1 MKNLKVTLKKGL
13 TKTYQTGI
21 DLLNKT
27 LPKRNRVIVIGNHT
41 IEDNAVGLADYIA
54 THYDMPVYY
63 ELSKKYAPYVSHLL
77 SPKVKFLDAASTYK
91 CLFKA
96 LTSKYIF
103 YTYPYAL
110 AHYSSSKRQKI
121 INVWHGAPYKKMAKG
136 RGRGSTGIP
145 ADLTIGTSKL
155 CCEMFSEFFDVPL
168 ESVVITGYP
177 RNDMMLNAQKDRA
190 KLREKLV
197 SKLGNYKHFVIWMPT
212 YRLIMGSEVEGTDR
226 MPAGKEME
234 REGIFQMRNF
244 DAERFNAILKENNA
258 LCLVKPHQLFST
270 NIDESYLSNIKLIN
284 NDWIFERD
292 MSLYQFLA
300 CTDALISDYSSVMID
315 YSLLDN
321 PVFCVADD
329 LEEYKKTQGLYFDDH
344 ENWVPTELFQNQDDF
359 LKAIEHFLSTG
370 EDSYQVKRHK
380 IRDVYF
386 KYLDNQSSKRI
397 VDFAFENKT
406 LKDN

>member
-1 MKNLKVTLKKGL
+1 MQTVISTFKKIYWRSKIKGINFLKKV
-13 TKTYQTGI
+13 
-21 DLLNKT
+21 
-27 LPKRNRVIVIGNHT
+27 LPKYNRVIIVGNHRL
-41 IEDNAVGLADYIA
+41 EDNAISLANYIVENYS
-54 THYDMPVYY
+54 TPVYY
-63 ELSKKYAPYVSHLL
+63 EISKEYINQAKKFLNPEVKILDSSKKT
-77 SPKVKFLDAASTYK
+77 KE
-91 CLFKA
+91 LFKA
-96 LTSKYIF
+96 LTTKYIF
-103 YTYPYAL
+103 FTYPYSL
-110 AHYSSSKRQKI
+110 SNNTNSKRQKM
-121 INVWHGAPYKKMAKG
+121 INVWHGVGHKKIAKG

-145 ADLTIGTSKL
+145 ADLTIGTSDL
-155 CCEMFSEFFDVPL
+155 SCNMFSEFFDVPI

-177 RNDMMLNAQKDRA
+177 RNDMMLNAQKDRG
-190 KLREKLV
+190 KLREKLI
-197 SKLGNYKHFVIWMPT
+197 SKLGNYKHFIIWMPT

-226 MPAGKEME
+226 MPAGKKIE
-234 REGIFQMRNF
+234 RENIFQMRNF

-258 LCLVKPHQLFST
+258 LCLVKPHQLFT
-270 NIDESYLSNIKLIN
+270 TDIDESYLSNIKLIN
-284 NDWIFERD
+284 NDWIYERD

-300 CTDALISDYSSVMID
+300 CTDALITDYSSVMID
-315 YSLLDN
+315 YSLLDQ
-321 PVFCVADD
+321 PIFCIAED

-406 LKDN
+406 LKGH